1 MKTAVSRAANAADK
15 GGANAHA
22 QAARRQSERDREDRK
37 LAFLMLTHDRL
48 GDVSTLDIVREQW
61 KSSGSEDVLRIL
73 FNQLESMQRKDE
85 QEASKTPL
93 EKLWGGR
100 PRAGEWY
107 MLSLKVGMTFCVK
120 PGCEWE
126 GNKAGTRVRVVQDP
140 RIDSDGDLLLNY
152 AVHAKKGGSLS
163 INPDA
168 MEALEYLAM
177 TNAHDF
183 RLCTPRSCPQCLAV
197 SRRI

>member
-93 EKLWGGR
+93 EKLW
-100 PRAGEWY
+100 A
-107 MLSLKVGMTFCVK
+107 
-120 PGCEWE
+120 
-126 GNKAGTRVRVVQDP
+126 VRETN
-140 RIDSDGDLLLNY
+140 IW
-152 AVHAKKGGSLS
+152 
-163 INPDA
+163 
-168 MEALEYLAM
+168 LEM
-177 TNAHDF
+177 
-183 RLCTPRSCPQCLAV
+183 SCN
-197 SRRI
+197 

>member
-73 FNQLESMQRKDE
+73 FNQLESMQRKDDADRAAA
-85 QEASKTPL
+85 QQRVNAARRWRDYTEA
-93 EKLWGGR
+93 EADAANGR
-100 PRAGEWY
+100 PNLRAASGA
-107 MLSLKVGMTFCVK
+107 SPVVINHDDLKALRLTFPEEEV
-120 PGCEWE
+120 W
-126 GNKAGTRVRVVQDP
+126 
-140 RIDSDGDLLLNY
+140 
-152 AVHAKKGGSLS
+152 AVYYKQ
-163 INPDA
+163 IR
-168 MEALEYLAM
+168 
-177 TNAHDF
+177 T
-183 RLCTPRSCPQCLAV
+183 T
-197 SRRI
+197 